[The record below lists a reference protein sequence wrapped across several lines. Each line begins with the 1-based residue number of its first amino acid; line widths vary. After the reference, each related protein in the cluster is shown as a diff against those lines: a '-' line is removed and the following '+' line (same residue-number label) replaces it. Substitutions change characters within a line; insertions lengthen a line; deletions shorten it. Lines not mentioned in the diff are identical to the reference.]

1 MIERTPEPMFPRE
14 TAQLRIL
21 QILAQEPGIS
31 QRRLA
36 ERLGV
41 SVGKTHYLLKAL
53 LEKGL
58 IKVDNFRRSDRKLA
72 YLYLLTPRGI
82 ETKLRLTR
90 AYLARKEAEYK
101 NPAPGNRGPPERT
114 HGLASQCADRCRVD

>member
-1 MIERTPEPMFPRE
+1 MFSRE

-21 QILAQEPGIS
+21 QILVQEPGIS

-90 AYLARKEAEYK
+90 AYLARKGAEYEALREEIAALRSELTALQTGT
-101 NPAPGNRGPPERT
+101 PIDTEGIQ
-114 HGLASQCADRCRVD
+114 S

>member
-1 MIERTPEPMFPRE
+1 MFPRE

-90 AYLARKEAEYK
+90 AYFARKEAEYDALREEIAALR
-101 NPAPGNRGPPERT
+101 NELTALQTGTPIDGGWIE
-114 HGLASQCADRCRVD
+114 S